1 MPVQKAGM
9 LVRSA
14 LAVAPA
20 AGLRAWREG
29 VERLSPAKSPCP
41 GLYGEAGQKTHAVM
55 LDFLDRFGEQ
65 AQDLG
70 WTDLDLFGVHP
81 KIGTGRADH
90 CGALALGPK
99 EAQAI
104 DADRINFGNTTYYR
118 TVMGY
123 PRPRGVPIWA
133 FKG

>member
-1 MPVQKAGM
+1 M
-9 LVRSA
+9 S
-14 LAVAPA
+14 VAARLSVVPTSD
-20 AGLRAWREG
+20 LRAWRDG
-29 VERLSPAKSPCP
+29 VESLNPAKSPCP
-41 GLYGEAGQKTHAVM
+41 GLHGEAWQKTHAVM

-81 KIGTGRADH
+81 TIGAGRVDH
-90 CGALALGPK
+90 CGALTLGPK
-99 EAQAI
+99 DAQAI
-104 DADRINFGNTTYYR
+104 DADRIHFGNTTFYR

-123 PRPRGVPIWA
+123 LRPRGVPIWA